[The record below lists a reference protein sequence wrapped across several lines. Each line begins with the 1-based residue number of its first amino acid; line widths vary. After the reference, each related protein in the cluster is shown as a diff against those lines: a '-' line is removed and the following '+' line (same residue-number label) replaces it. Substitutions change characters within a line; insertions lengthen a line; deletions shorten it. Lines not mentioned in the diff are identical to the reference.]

1 MGLSL
6 MAKYVVKLGNTLS
19 GIAQQF
25 GVTVSDLQAWN
36 EAIYPSLVADP
47 NLIKVGWELNTSPPV
62 TASEPTN
69 GDTGTSTTPSTATET
84 VSEPSSPTVLVKPR
98 DSVVVDTM
106 YDAVNANAI
115 PANAAYVAGY
125 VDGPVSHWSTLDW
138 DRFQNARLLTITVT
152 GATANADVIDVEN
165 GDATVEAAINW
176 ITRYPNRIIYINK
189 STFEANQTALSAIA
203 DKCRFWIAD
212 WTNIPHLYPG
222 SIATQWTSGTIDQS
236 LLRVDL
242 LV

>member
-1 MGLSL
+1 

-25 GVTVSDLQAWN
+25 GVTVSDLQLWN
-36 EAIYPSLVADP
+36 EAEYPGLASDP
-47 NLIKVGWELNTSPPV
+47 NLIQRGWELNTSPP
-62 TASEPTN
+62 ASSAPTN
-69 GDTGTSTTPSTATET
+69 GDTSTSTTTTTATET
-84 VSEPSSPTVLVKPR
+84 VSEPSSPTVLVTPR

-106 YDAVNANAI
+106 YDAVNASAI
-115 PANAAYVAGY
+115 PASAGYVAGY
-125 VDGPVSHWSTLDW
+125 VDGPVSHWTSIDW

-165 GDATVEAAINW
+165 GDASVQTAIDW

>member
-1 MGLSL
+1 
-6 MAKYVVKLGNTLS
+6 MAKYVVQLGNTLTS
-19 GIAQQF
+19 IARQF
-25 GVTVSDLQAWN
+25 GVTVGDLQTWN
-36 EAIYPSLVADP
+36 EAEYPGLASDP
-47 NLIKVGWELNTSPPV
+47 NLIQRGWELNTSPPV
-62 TASEPTN
+62 TATEPTSSPTN
-69 GDTGTSTTPSTATET
+69 GDTGTSSSPTTATET
-84 VSEPSSPTVLVKPR
+84 VSEPSSPTVLVVPR
-98 DSVVVDTM
+98 DGVIVDTM
-106 YDAVNANAI
+106 YDAVNASAI
-115 PANAAYVAGY
+115 PASAGYVAGY
-125 VDGPVSHWSTLDW
+125 VDGPVSQWTSTDW

-165 GDATVEAAINW
+165 GDATVQTAIDW

-236 LLRVDL
+236 LLRSDL

>member
-1 MGLSL
+1 
-6 MAKYVVKLGNTLS
+6 MAKYVVKLGNNLTDIARDF
-19 GIAQQF
+19 GI
-25 GVTVSDLQAWN
+25 TVEDLQLWN
-36 EAIYPSLVADP
+36 EAEYPSLANNPDD
-47 NLIKVGWELNTSPPV
+47 IQIGWQLNTSPPV
-62 TASEPTN
+62 TATEPTSSPTN
-69 GDTGTSTTPSTATET
+69 GDTGTSSTPTTATET
-84 VSEPSSPTVLVKPR
+84 VSEPSSPTVLVVPR
-98 DSVVVDTM
+98 DGVIVDTM
-106 YDAVNANAI
+106 YDAVNASAI
-115 PANAAYVAGY
+115 PASAGYVAGY
-125 VDGPVSHWSTLDW
+125 VDGPVSQWTSTDW

-165 GDATVEAAINW
+165 GDATVQTAIDW

-189 STFEANQTALSAIA
+189 STFEANQTALLAIA

-236 LLRVDL
+236 LLRSDL

>member
-1 MGLSL
+1 

-19 GIAQQF
+19 GIARDF
-25 GVTVSDLQAWN
+25 GITVQDLQLWN
-36 EAIYPSLVADP
+36 EAEYPSLANNP
-47 NLIKVGWELNTSPPV
+47 NDIQIGWQLNTSPPV
-62 TASEPTN
+62 TATEPTSSPTN
-69 GDTGTSTTPSTATET
+69 GDTGTSTTPTTATET
-84 VSEPSSPTVLVKPR
+84 VSEPSSPTVLVTPR
-98 DSVVVDTM
+98 DSVVIDTM
-106 YDAVNANAI
+106 YDAVNASAI
-115 PANAAYVAGY
+115 PASAGYVAGY
-125 VDGPVSHWSTLDW
+125 VDGPVSQWTSTDW

-165 GDATVEAAINW
+165 GDATVQTAIDW

>member
-1 MGLSL
+1 
-6 MAKYVVKLGNTLS
+6 MAKYVVKLGNNLTNIARDF
-19 GIAQQF
+19 GI
-25 GVTVSDLQAWN
+25 TVQDLQLWN
-36 EAIYPSLVADP
+36 EAEYPSLANNP
-47 NLIKVGWELNTSPPV
+47 NDIQIGWQLNTSPPV
-62 TASEPTN
+62 TATEPTSSPTN
-69 GDTGTSTTPSTATET
+69 GDTGTSSTPTTATET
-84 VSEPSSPTVLVKPR
+84 VSEPSSPTVLVVPR
-98 DSVVVDTM
+98 DGVIVDTM
-106 YDAVNANAI
+106 YDAVNASAI
-115 PANAAYVAGY
+115 PASAGYVAGY
-125 VDGPVSHWSTLDW
+125 VDGPVSQWTSTDW

-165 GDATVEAAINW
+165 GDATVQTAIDW

-236 LLRVDL
+236 LLRSDL

>member
-1 MGLSL
+1 

-25 GVTVSDLQAWN
+25 GVSVYDLQLWN
-36 EAIYPSLVADP
+36 EAEYPSLANNP
-47 NLIKVGWELNTSPPV
+47 NDIQIGWQLNTSPPV
-62 TASEPTN
+62 TATEPTSSPTN
-69 GDTGTSTTPSTATET
+69 GDTGTSSSPTTATET
-84 VSEPSSPTVLVKPR
+84 VSEPSSPTVLVTPR
-98 DSVVVDTM
+98 DSVVIDTM
-106 YDAVNANAI
+106 YDAVNASAI
-115 PANAAYVAGY
+115 PASAGYVAGY
-125 VDGPVSHWSTLDW
+125 VDGPVSQWTSTDW

-152 GATANADVIDVEN
+152 GATGNADVIDVEN
-165 GDATVEAAINW
+165 GDATVQTAIDW

>member
-1 MGLSL
+1 

-19 GIAQQF
+19 GIARDF
-25 GVTVSDLQAWN
+25 GITVQDLQLWN
-36 EAIYPSLVADP
+36 EAEYPSLANNP
-47 NLIKVGWELNTSPPV
+47 NDIQIGWQLNTSPPV
-62 TASEPTN
+62 TATEPTSSPTN
-69 GDTGTSTTPSTATET
+69 GDTGTSSSPTTATET
-84 VSEPSSPTVLVKPR
+84 VSEPSSPTVLVTPR
-98 DSVVVDTM
+98 DSVVIDTM
-106 YDAVNANAI
+106 YDAVNASAI
-115 PANAAYVAGY
+115 PASAGYVAGY
-125 VDGPVSHWSTLDW
+125 VDGPVSQWTSTDW

-165 GDATVEAAINW
+165 GDATVQTAIDW

>member
-1 MGLSL
+1 

-19 GIAQQF
+19 GIARDF
-25 GVTVSDLQAWN
+25 GITVQDLQLWN
-36 EAIYPSLVADP
+36 EAEYPSLANNP
-47 NLIKVGWELNTSPPV
+47 NDIQIGWQLNTSPPV
-62 TASEPTN
+62 TVTEPTSSSTN
-69 GDTGTSTTPSTATET
+69 GDTSTSSTPTTATET
-84 VSEPSSPTVLVKPR
+84 VSEPSSPTVLVTPR
-98 DSVVVDTM
+98 DSVVIDTM
-106 YDAVNANAI
+106 YDAVNASAI
-115 PANAAYVAGY
+115 PANARYVAGY
-125 VDGPVSHWSTLDW
+125 VDGPVSQWSSTDW

-165 GDATVEAAINW
+165 GDATVQTAINW

>member
-1 MGLSL
+1 

-19 GIAQQF
+19 GIARDF
-25 GVTVSDLQAWN
+25 GITVQDLQLWN
-36 EAIYPSLVADP
+36 EAEYPSLANNP
-47 NLIKVGWELNTSPPV
+47 NDIQIGWQLNTSPPV
-62 TASEPTN
+62 TATEPTSSPTN
-69 GDTGTSTTPSTATET
+69 GDTGTSSSPTTATET
-84 VSEPSSPTVLVKPR
+84 VSEPSSPTVLVTPR
-98 DSVVVDTM
+98 DSVVIDTM
-106 YDAVNANAI
+106 YDAVNASAI
-115 PANAAYVAGY
+115 PASAGYVAGY
-125 VDGPVSHWSTLDW
+125 VDGPVSQWTSTDW

-165 GDATVEAAINW
+165 GDATVQTAIDW

-236 LLRVDL
+236 LLRSDL